1 MADHKQPKGLGKG
14 LSALFGEDPADTRPV
29 TGLKVRDIEPSPNQ
43 PRHVFDEQALNELAD
58 SIRQNGVITPITV
71 RRDGDIYRIIA
82 GERRWRASRLAGL
95 DEIPAHILDVDE
107 ATAYALALIENLQRE
122 DLDPIEEAEGYRT
135 LMEQYDMTQEQAAE
149 RVGKSRPA
157 VANPLRLLNLP
168 APLRDKVSRG
178 QLSAGHGR
186 ALLSLGDPEQMEKAA
201 EKVVAQ
207 GMSVRETEKLT
218 QKLQKPKKAG
228 SRPSSDDAMYIED
241 LQRRL
246 SAQTGY
252 KVTIQHGP
260 KKGRLSIEYYGNDG
274 LEALC
279 QALRSLKPNME

>member
-1 MADHKQPKGLGKG
+1 MADQKQPKGLGKG
-14 LSALFGEDPADTRPV
+14 LSALFGEDPATTQPV

-43 PRHVFDEQALNELAD
+43 PRHVFDEQALQELAE

-95 DEIPAHILDVDE
+95 EEIPAHILDVDE
-107 ATAYALALIENLQRE
+107 PTAYALALIENLQRE

-135 LMEQYDMTQEQAAE
+135 LMDQYAMTQEQAAE
-149 RVGKSRPA
+149 RIGKSRPA
-157 VANPLRLLNLP
+157 VANSLRLLNLP
-168 APLRDKVSRG
+168 PALREKVSAG

-186 ALLSLGDPEQMEKAA
+186 ALLSLGDPGQMQAAAQLIIEQ
-201 EKVVAQ
+201 
-207 GMSVRETEKLT
+207 GLSVREAEKLA
-218 QKLQKPKKAG
+218 QKLQKPQKEP
-228 SRPSSDDAMYIED
+228 SRSPSGDAIYIED

-252 KVTIQHGP
+252 KVTIRHGA
-260 KKGRLSIEYYGNDG
+260 KKGKLSIEYYGNDG

-279 QALRSLKPNME
+279 QALRTIKP

>member
-1 MADHKQPKGLGKG
+1 MADQKQPKGLGKG
-14 LSALFGEDPADTRPV
+14 LSALFGEDPATTQPV
-29 TGLKVRDIEPSPNQ
+29 TGLKIRDVEPSPNQ
-43 PRHVFDEQALNELAD
+43 PRHVFDEQALQELAE

-95 DEIPAHILDVDE
+95 EEIPAHILDVDE
-107 ATAYALALIENLQRE
+107 PTAYALALIENLQRE

-135 LMEQYDMTQEQAAE
+135 LMDQYAMTQEQAAE
-149 RVGKSRPA
+149 RIGKSRPA
-157 VANPLRLLNLP
+157 VANSLRLLNLP
-168 APLRDKVSRG
+168 PSLREKVSAG

-186 ALLSLGDPEQMEKAA
+186 ALLSLGDPGQMQAAAQLIIEQ
-201 EKVVAQ
+201 
-207 GMSVRETEKLT
+207 GLSVREAEKLT
-218 QKLQKPKKAG
+218 QKLQKPQREPPR
-228 SRPSSDDAMYIED
+228 SPSGDAIYIED

-252 KVTIQHGP
+252 KVTIHHGA
-260 KKGRLSIEYYGNDG
+260 KKGKLSIEYYGNDG

-279 QALRSLKPNME
+279 QALRTIKP